1 MIDMSTKH
9 ATRIYVMIASAARVA
24 VVFRRGPSKLV
35 LLLRWDMAADTFEAG
50 QWFKGRIYE
59 RRCDISPSGKY
70 LVYFAGNQKPPYYRW
85 TAISKPPYLTA
96 LTLWPGIDCTGGFFK
111 SDSSLCLEHWW
122 PANGLGLRSS
132 VPKGF
137 EIVPFDDF
145 SGRGQYGFI
154 LKQRMKRDGWI
165 HVQEGVAHTSEPTL
179 EEMQKL
185 GAQLKN
191 LMTEPGPNLDTK
203 KALKLLKTREQVSHM
218 RTVFP
223 PVDIWQ
229 RNTSRYCL
237 EMRTLGLGETKGPQ
251 VVTEYRVSAGEGG
264 VVLELGRADWAD
276 WDSNGDL
283 LYAKAGAIYRLPEA
297 DIGKAEA
304 IKLIDLSQEKFRPLE
319 APAEYQTW

>member
-1 MIDMSTKH
+1 MKTDGTRPACASMIDMSTKH

-203 KALKLLKTREQVSHM
+203 KALKL
-218 RTVFP
+218 
-223 PVDIWQ
+223 
-229 RNTSRYCL
+229 
-237 EMRTLGLGETKGPQ
+237 
-251 VVTEYRVSAGEGG
+251 
-264 VVLELGRADWAD
+264 
-276 WDSNGDL
+276 
-283 LYAKAGAIYRLPEA
+283 
-297 DIGKAEA
+297 
-304 IKLIDLSQEKFRPLE
+304 
-319 APAEYQTW
+319 